1 MINIVDEH
9 IDQVNA
15 IYRKAV
21 FTERYSDYFFYAK
34 TIEIWNNFCPNCN
47 QTHEEFLKER
57 DGIGIGVSKSCKED
71 SWILIVQC
79 IICIILPF

>member
-71 SWILIVQC
+71 CWILFVQ
-79 IICIILPF
+79 